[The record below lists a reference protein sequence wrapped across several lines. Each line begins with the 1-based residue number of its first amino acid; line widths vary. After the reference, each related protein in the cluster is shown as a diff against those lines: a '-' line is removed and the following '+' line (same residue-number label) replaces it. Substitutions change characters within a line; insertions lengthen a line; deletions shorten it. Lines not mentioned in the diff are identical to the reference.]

1 MGEKG
6 RGNVFL
12 VGGSEMSKKNDI
24 VFFLRQSALNFKNT
38 STDYKAFIELAD
50 FISALE
56 NREIDGWS
64 FEAITKFSDENS

>member
-24 VFFLRQSALNFKNT
+24 VFFLRQSALDFKNT

-50 FISALE
+50 FVSRLE
-56 NREIDGWS
+56 NRQFDDWA
-64 FEAITKFSDENS
+64 FEAVSNFTEENS